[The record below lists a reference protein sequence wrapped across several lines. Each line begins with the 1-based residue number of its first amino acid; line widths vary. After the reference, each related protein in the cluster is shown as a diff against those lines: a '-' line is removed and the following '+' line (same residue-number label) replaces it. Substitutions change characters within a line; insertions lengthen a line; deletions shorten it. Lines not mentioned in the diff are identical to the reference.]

1 VQGLQVKSPAPGAD
15 LSEQVFAQQ
24 IATIFRLLPPTLAIG
39 VAGGALV
46 LFVLWFSASHALLVG
61 WYLVHLGVTLHGYLL
76 TRAYRRAAPPPEDAQ
91 LWARRFLI
99 GLAAA
104 GSVWGCLG
112 SFLFPPPGHPTQF
125 FMSMYLY
132 GVMASGMFTLAQYFR
147 AFLWFAVLTLAPMC
161 IWFLLTGIPEQQ
173 LVGGGTFL
181 FLCIALF
188 NARSFERM
196 TIESIRLHL
205 EIIQVAEE
213 LEHAKA
219 AAEEASRAKS
229 QFLAN
234 MSHEIRTPMNGVLG
248 MTELLLD
255 TGLSDKQ
262 LEFARVAHSSGKN
275 LLRIIDDI
283 LDFSKIEAG
292 KLELEIIDFD
302 LGHVLKN
309 SIELFSEQAQ
319 AAGLELALDID
330 PAVHTQLRGDPV
342 RLRQVVSN
350 LVGNA
355 IKFTPRGKVAVHARE
370 TAAQADTVLL
380 HLEVRD
386 TGIGIDPASQEH
398 IFDPFRQADGSTT
411 RRFGGTGLG
420 LSICK
425 QIVELL
431 GGHIGVNSTPGT
443 GSVFWFDLP
452 YALQVAR
459 ESAPRLGQ
467 PRPLE
472 QPSSGSSLHGAEGLN
487 PPRRLLVAED
497 NQVNQLI
504 AQAML
509 SKLGWDCDLVENGQ
523 EAIDAL
529 RQKRYAGILMDCQM
543 PVMDGFAATRAIRTM
558 EARAGQS
565 ERVPII
571 ALTAHAMEGDNEK
584 CLEAGMDGYVSKPY
598 SLAELQQA
606 LDRLFVPMP
615 PKPAQPQDA
624 K

>member
-1 VQGLQVKSPAPGAD
+1 MKSPAPADD

-39 VAGGALV
+39 VAGGTLV
-46 LFVLWFSASHALLVG
+46 LFVLWFSAPHALLVG

-76 TRAYRRAAPPPEDAQ
+76 TRAYRRAAPRPEDAQ

-112 SFLFPPPGHPTQF
+112 FFLFPPPGHPTQF

-147 AFLWFAVLTLAPMC
+147 AFLWFAVLTLAPMG

-196 TIESIRLHL
+196 TMESIRLHL

-262 LEFARVAHSSGKN
+262 REFARVAHSSGKN

-292 KLELEIIDFD
+292 KLELETIDFD
-302 LGHVLKN
+302 LRQVLEN

-319 AAGLELALDID
+319 AAGLELVLDID
-330 PAVHTQLRGDPV
+330 PAVHTPLRGDPV
-342 RLRQVVSN
+342 RLRQIVSN

-355 IKFTPRGKVAVHARE
+355 IKFTPNGKVAVQVRE
-370 TAAQADTVLL
+370 TAAPAGTVLL
-380 HLEVRD
+380 HLEVSD

-452 YALQVAR
+452 FALQAPQQ
-459 ESAPRLGQ
+459 SAPRSEQ
-467 PRPLE
+467 QRPPE
-472 QPSSGSSLHGAEGLN
+472 QPSLHGPQRSN

-497 NQVNQLI
+497 NRVNQLI

-543 PVMDGFAATRAIRTM
+543 PVMDGFAATHAIRTL
-558 EARAGQS
+558 EAQAGQAQ
-565 ERVPII
+565 RLPII
-571 ALTAHAMEGDNEK
+571 ALTAHAMAGDNEK
-584 CLEAGMDGYVSKPY
+584 CLQAGMDGYVSKPY
-598 SLAELQQA
+598 SLAELEQA
-606 LDRLFVPMP
+606 LDRIIVPMP
-615 PKPAQPQDA
+615 SRPVKAQDA

>member
-1 VQGLQVKSPAPGAD
+1 VKGLHVKSPAPSAD
-15 LSEQVFAQQ
+15 LSGQVFAEQ
-24 IATIFRLLPPTLAIG
+24 IATIYRLLPPTLAIS
-39 VAGGALV
+39 VAGGSLV
-46 LFVLWFSASHALLVG
+46 LFVLWFSAPHALLVG

-76 TRAYRRAAPPPEDAQ
+76 TRAYRRAAPHPEEAQ
-91 LWARRFLI
+91 VWARRFLI
-99 GLAAA
+99 GLATA
-104 GSVWGCLG
+104 GTVWGFLG

-125 FMSMYLY
+125 FMAMYMY

-147 AFLWFAVLTLAPMC
+147 AFLWFAVLTVAPMG
-161 IWFLLTGIPEQQ
+161 IWLLYTGIPEQQ

-181 FLCIALF
+181 FLYIALF
-188 NARSFERM
+188 NALRFEHM
-196 TIESIRLHL
+196 TKESIRLHL
-205 EIIQVAEE
+205 DIIRVAEE
-213 LEHAKA
+213 REHAQA
-219 AAEEASRAKS
+219 AAEEASKAKS

-248 MTELLLD
+248 MTELLLGGELND
-255 TGLSDKQ
+255 SQ
-262 LEFARVAHSSGKN
+262 RRFAEIANESGRS
-275 LLRIIDDI
+275 LLKLINDI

-292 KLELEIIDFD
+292 KLELETIDFD
-302 LGHVLKN
+302 LGHVLE
-309 SIELFSEQAQ
+309 SLIELFSEQAQ
-319 AAGLELALDID
+319 AAGLELVLDID
-330 PAVHTQLRGDPV
+330 PAVHTQLRGDPD
-342 RLRQVVSN
+342 RLRQIASN

-355 IKFTPRGKVAVHARE
+355 IKFTPKGKVAVHVRE

-386 TGIGIDPASQEH
+386 TGIGIDPGSQEH

-431 GGHIGVNSTPGT
+431 GGHIGVNSMPGI
-443 GSVFWFDLP
+443 GSVFWFDVP
-452 YALQVAR
+452 FALRVPK

-467 PRPLE
+467 QRPLE
-472 QPSSGSSLHGAEGLN
+472 KPSSGFSLHGPEGLN

-529 RQKRYAGILMDCQM
+529 RQKSYAGILMDCQM
-543 PVMDGFAATRAIRTM
+543 PVMDGFAAAHAIRTM
-558 EARAGQS
+558 EAQAGQS
-565 ERVPII
+565 QRLPII

-598 SLAELQQA
+598 SLAQLQQA
-606 LDRLFVPMP
+606 LDRVFVPMP
-615 PKPAQPQDA
+615 SKPGQAQDA